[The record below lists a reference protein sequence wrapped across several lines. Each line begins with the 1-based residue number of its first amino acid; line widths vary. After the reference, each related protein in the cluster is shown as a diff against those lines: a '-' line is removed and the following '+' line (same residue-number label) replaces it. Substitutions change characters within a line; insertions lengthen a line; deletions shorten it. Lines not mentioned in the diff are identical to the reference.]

1 MRQAVRNLT
10 FNSCGLLAGCRYLL
24 RDRDMKFTVGFDTIL
39 RSMGIE
45 PVLLP
50 PRNPNLN
57 AFAEPFV
64 RSIKEECLDQMDF
77 FDEALLRHAVSG
89 YVEHHYRHEPPHQ
102 GKDNRLL
109 FQLKRPDAPAPWDGP
124 VRCRE
129 RLGGMLR
136 FYQRAAA

>member
-50 PRNPNLN
+50 PRSPNLM
-57 AFAEPFV
+57 
-64 RSIKEECLDQMDF
+64 RSPSGLSG
-77 FDEALLRHAVSG
+77 RSRRSVSTG
-89 YVEHHYRHEPPHQ
+89 
-102 GKDNRLL
+102 
-109 FQLKRPDAPAPWDGP
+109 
-124 VRCRE
+124 
-129 RLGGMLR
+129 
-136 FYQRAAA
+136 